1 MGEIKGDKYRDHIY
15 GEGEANTVWK
25 YGAPPNYDVVDK
37 LFEEERTHVWE
48 KGSLEERVQRMLK
61 TYEMEIFHKARIQ
74 DLKTV
79 DLDGFTASLNGRA
92 PLNMKQLGEIG
103 GGYNF
108 FLQTSLPDELKIY
121 DPKKETEDSSMN
133 AFMTTF
139 PRGFAIEILHV
150 YSGPPNIVY
159 KFRHWS
165 YMEGPFL
172 GHAPTGKKVEFYGMA
187 HFEVDD
193 TWKVKKVEFF
203 FDRGDLL
210 SGLVEGP
217 LLEGSKTEAAFSSV
231 GCPMMK
237 QI

>member
-1 MGEIKGDKYRDHIY
+1 MEEVKGDKYRDHMY

-25 YGAPPNYDVVDK
+25 HGAPPNYDVVNK

-48 KGSLEERVQRMLK
+48 KGTLEERVQRLLK
-61 TYEMEIFHKARIQ
+61 TYEMEIVHKARSQ
-74 DLKTV
+74 DYKTI
-79 DLDGFTASLNGRA
+79 DPDGFTFSVNGRA
-92 PLNMKQLGEIG
+92 PLNFKQMAEIG
-103 GGYNF
+103 GSYNL
-108 FLQTSLPDELKIY
+108 FLQTSLPDNLKIY
-121 DPKKETEDSSMN
+121 DSNKETEQSSH
-133 AFMTTF
+133 AKFTTAF

-159 KFRHWS
+159 KFRHWA
-165 YMEGPFL
+165 YMEGPFK

-193 TWKVKKVEFF
+193 KWKIKKVEFF
-203 FDRGDLL
+203 FDRGELL

-217 LLEGSKTEAAFSSV
+217 LLEGSKTETGFTSMS
-231 GCPMMK
+231 CPVMK